1 MLSDPVSA
9 RLKQAARELGV
20 TLAMSKPIEAFYYC
34 GSGAISRRSGL
45 VAVVG
50 WSPQRFN
57 KIPTG
62 AANCRVAP
70 LLFALGKASV
80 TILAGCPLVSQ
91 WDNDLSGRQRA
102 HASFWR
108 RPFPIAVTVHKT
120 LRIPILEK
128 SRIEFPFERSATS
141 TMTTS

>member
-20 TLAMSKPIEAFYYC
+20 TLAMSNQSKLFTTVGVAL
-34 GSGAISRRSGL
+34 L

-57 KIPTG
+57 KNSNGCCKLPRGPPFIRSREG
-62 AANCRVAP
+62 H
-70 LLFALGKASV
+70 SV

-91 WDNDLSGRQRA
+91 WDNDLSGRQGA

-108 RPFPIAVTVHKT
+108 RPFPIPIAVTVHKA
-120 LRIPILEK
+120 LRIPILGK